1 MPRIVMT
8 RFLVG
13 PRQRSV
19 VHAPVKALLLHVF
32 ANAEMALLASHA
44 AVLPAAEWRRNRKLL
59 VSVDP
64 HGAGFQRASHAPGAL
79 VIVRPDAGREPEDA
93 VVGFAHER
101 RFIVER
107 QADEDGGRIEKAL
120 FAVVARRTFSA
131 AQQLAALF
139 QSERHIT
146 LDRVAMLS
154 GDE

>member
-32 ANAEMALLASHA
+32 ANAKVALLASHA

-59 VSVDP
+59 VRVDP
-64 HGAGFQRASHAPGAL
+64 DGAGFQRAAHSPGAL
-79 VIVRPDAGREPEDA
+79 VVVCPDAGSESEDA

-101 RFIVER
+101 LFIVER
-107 QADEDGGRIEKAL
+107 QHDEDRPENFFLADTRLVGQAVEDRGRVEEAL
-120 FAVVARRTFSA
+120 FAVIACGTFSA
-131 AQQLAALF
+131 A
-139 QSERHIT
+139 
-146 LDRVAMLS
+146 
-154 GDE
+154 

>member
-32 ANAEMALLASHA
+32 ANAEVALFASHA

-59 VSVDP
+59 VRVDP
-64 HGAGFQRASHAPGAL
+64 DGAGFQRTAHTPRAL
-79 VIVRPDAGREPEDA
+79 VVVRPDAGCEPEDA

-101 RFIVER
+101 RLIVKR
-107 QADEDGGRIEKAL
+107 QYDEDRPKISSWQMRASLVRPSRMVGE
-120 FAVVARRTFSA
+120 
-131 AQQLAALF
+131 
-139 QSERHIT
+139 
-146 LDRVAMLS
+146 
-154 GDE
+154 

>member
-107 QADEDGGRIEKAL
+107 QDDEDRPEDFFLADARFVGQAVEDGGRIEKAL
-120 FAVVARRTFSA
+120 FAV
-131 AQQLAALF
+131 
-139 QSERHIT
+139 
-146 LDRVAMLS
+146 
-154 GDE
+154 G